1 MNNAKEIVEA
11 AGRGF
16 IKDLVRFLP
25 LGGAAVEI
33 YEEFQSKQIERK
45 LKRLEEFYVNLA
57 ATVNVQE
64 ERINKEFVNKDDFLD
79 VFEEATRYVVLER
92 QEQKRSLFKNILANS
107 ILSSDCDYDKTERY
121 FRLLDNLSDLE
132 LRVLAVLDNP
142 EKYNRSHGMIIKDP
156 INNAYQTTWSTVAS
170 IGVLTQ
176 LLGINVHQAEE
187 AIAVLFSNGL
197 IIENSMSKRLQTN
210 GNTIYVLKNL
220 LTIRGKD
227 FVKFLK
233 SENE

>member
-11 AGRGF
+11 AGNGF
-16 IKDLVRFLP
+16 IKDLVRLLP
-25 LGGAAVEI
+25 LGRTAIDI
-33 YEEFQSKQIERK
+33 YEEFQTKQIERK
-45 LKRLEEFYVNLA
+45 IKRLEEFYANLA
-57 ATVNVQE
+57 ATVSVQE
-64 ERINKEFVNKDDFLD
+64 VRINKEYVNKEDFLD
-79 VFEEATRYVVLER
+79 VFEEATRYVVIER

-121 FRLLDNLSDLE
+121 FRLLDNLGDLE

-142 EKYNRSHGMIIKDP
+142 EKYNQSHGMIIKDP
-156 INNAYQTTWSTVAS
+156 INNAYQTTWNTVTS
-170 IGVLTQ
+170 VGVLTQ
-176 LLGINVHQAEE
+176 LLGLNVHQAEE

-197 IIENSMSKRLQTN
+197 IIENSLSKRLQTN

-233 SENE
+233 SEKE

>member
-121 FRLLDNLSDLE
+121 FRLLDNRSDLE

>member
-11 AGRGF
+11 AGNGF
-16 IKDLVRFLP
+16 IKDLVRLLP
-25 LGGAAVEI
+25 LGRTAIDI
-33 YEEFQSKQIERK
+33 YEEFQTKQIERK
-45 LKRLEEFYVNLA
+45 IKRLEEFYANLA
-57 ATVNVQE
+57 ATVSVQE
-64 ERINKEFVNKDDFLD
+64 ERINKEYVNKEDFLD
-79 VFEEATRYVVLER
+79 VFEEATRYVVIER

-121 FRLLDNLSDLE
+121 FRLLDNLGDLE

-142 EKYNRSHGMIIKDP
+142 EKYNQSHGMIIKDP
-156 INNAYQTTWSTVAS
+156 INNAYQTTWNTVTS
-170 IGVLTQ
+170 VGVLTQ
-176 LLGINVHQAEE
+176 LLGLNVHQAEE

-197 IIENSMSKRLQTN
+197 IIENSLSKRLQTN

-233 SENE
+233 SEKE

>member
-156 INNAYQTTWSTVAS
+156 INNAYQTTWSTVTS